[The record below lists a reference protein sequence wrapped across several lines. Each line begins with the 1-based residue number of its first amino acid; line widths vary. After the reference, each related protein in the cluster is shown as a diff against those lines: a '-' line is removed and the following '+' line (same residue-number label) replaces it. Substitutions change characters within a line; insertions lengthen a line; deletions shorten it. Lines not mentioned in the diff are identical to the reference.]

1 MTEPVTVID
10 YGAGNLA
17 SLSAALRR
25 CRETVRITGDAEAV
39 GAARRLILPGV
50 GAAGAAMRELERRDL
65 AHAIVDAVG
74 RGATLLGICLGMHL
88 MFDRSAEGDVACL
101 GLVPGGVRPIDWS
114 RRLPH
119 MGWNDV
125 SPVTAHPL
133 TKSLPAVCYFA
144 HSFAVEPDDP
154 SAVAATTELDGQEF
168 ASVVVVDRVAGVQF
182 HPERSGRSGARLLDT
197 HLTWSAACC
206 VAA

>member
-25 CRETVRITGDAEAV
+25 CGETVRITGDADAV
-39 GAARRLILPGV
+39 GDAQRLILPGV
-50 GAAGAAMRELERRDL
+50 GAAGAAMGELERRGL

-88 MFDRSAEGDVACL
+88 LFDRSAEGDVTCL

-125 SPVTAHPL
+125 SPSTVHPL
-133 TKSLPAVCYFA
+133 TGSLPAVCYFA

-154 SAVAATTELDGQEF
+154 SAVAATTELDGREF

-182 HPERSGRSGARLLDT
+182 HPERSGRNGARLLDT

>member
-1 MTEPVTVID
+1 VNQPVTVID

-25 CRETVRITGDAEAV
+25 CGETVRITGDAEDV
-39 GAARRLILPGV
+39 ARAQRLILPGV
-50 GAAGAAMRELERRDL
+50 GAAGTAMRELERQGLTDS
-65 AHAIVDAVG
+65 IVDAVG

-88 MFDRSAEGDVACL
+88 LFDRSAEGGVTCL

-114 RRLPH
+114 RRQPH
-119 MGWNDV
+119 MGWNEV
-125 SPVTAHPL
+125 SPVTDHPL
-133 TKSLPAVCYFA
+133 TESLPAVCYFA
-144 HSFAVEPDDP
+144 HSFAVEPDDR
-154 SAVAATTELDGQEF
+154 SAVAATTELDGRYF
-168 ASVVVVDRVAGVQF
+168 ASVIVVEHVTGVQF
-182 HPERSGRSGARLLDT
+182 HPERSGPDGARLLET